1 MVNRPE
7 KKTCPEIFCQTLPI
21 GRWLCKNFLNFEIKA
36 DDSRHLII
44 PRHKLYLRGLL
55 CELTFSIIY
64 LFLLFFSLLL
74 IDLSVACKAVEV
86 SYSFGLVLQLLRIRN
101 EINLRKESRYTYT
114 NGQFNYIIIH
124 SFISSPISF
133 FLPSFFHQSI
143 HSLICLLMNQSPP
156 RYIKEL
162 KGKA

>member
-1 MVNRPE
+1 M
-7 KKTCPEIFCQTLPI
+7 I
-21 GRWLCKNFLNFEIKA
+21 A
-36 DDSRHLII
+36 DILKFHVISYIYADCSVSSRFRSFIS
-44 PRHKLYLRGLL
+44 
-55 CELTFSIIY
+55 F
-64 LFLLFFSLLL
+64 FFFFSLLL

-101 EINLRKESRYTYT
+101 EIDLRKESRYTYT

-124 SFISSPISF
+124 SFISSLVSF